1 MRLFKRQPSIKLNVL
16 IYKESNEW
24 IAHCLQMDIVTTGQ
38 DEKDVEKDIINL
50 IKAQI
55 IFALQNNNLSNLFKP
70 APEEEWAKL
79 EYATKC
85 SNIKIKID
93 IDEDNQTVRRHPP
106 INEVELCFA

>member
-38 DEKDVEKDIINL
+38 DEKDVEKDIINI

-79 EYATKC
+79 EYA
-85 SNIKIKID
+85 D
-93 IDEDNQTVRRHPP
+93 
-106 INEVELCFA
+106 